1 MVGIVKPNSRLELHF
16 LNVDHGDCT
25 VIRHP
30 GDEHKERGRIS
41 FVDIND
47 WKDRKPDNESAVA
60 GLCQFLKSNYD
71 GGTGI
76 FKSQISEEEYAEE
89 YLNDPVDY
97 YQDNVEDRHDSIW
110 RFISTHP
117 DMDHLSGLNR
127 LREEVGISGLW
138 DTDHNKEMDEED
150 EWGPG
155 FEPEDWEA
163 YTEIRND
170 ETSHFHIQPTEGDQ
184 GDFWE
189 QDNIEIL
196 HPTLEFVQ
204 EINEENA
211 DAEKPEFNDI
221 GLVLLLETRAGSV
234 LLPGD
239 AEQDAWDR
247 ILEEHEEKLDDVRVL
262 KAAHHGREDGFH
274 QEAVEAM
281 DPEYVVL
288 SVGKKPSTDAHSDYT
303 DVCRDDAEVISTRQH
318 GRVKF
323 TITKRG
329 TLIRSLEYPDGIFDL
344 PSD

>member
-1 MVGIVKPNSRLELHF
+1 
-16 LNVDHGDCT
+16 

-47 WKDRKPDNESAVA
+47 WKDRKPDDESAVA
-60 GLCQFLKSNYD
+60 GLSQFLKSNYD

-170 ETSHFHIQPTEGDQ
+170 ETSHFYIQPTEGDQ

-196 HPTLEFVQ
+196 HPTPEFVQ

-221 GLVLLLETRAGSV
+221 SLVLLLETRAGSV

-247 ILEEHEEKLDDVRVL
+247 ILEEHEEKLDDIRVL
-262 KAAHHGREDGFH
+262 KAAHHGREDGFY

-303 DVCRDDAEVISTRQH
+303 DVCRDDAKVISTRQH

-344 PSD
+344 PGE